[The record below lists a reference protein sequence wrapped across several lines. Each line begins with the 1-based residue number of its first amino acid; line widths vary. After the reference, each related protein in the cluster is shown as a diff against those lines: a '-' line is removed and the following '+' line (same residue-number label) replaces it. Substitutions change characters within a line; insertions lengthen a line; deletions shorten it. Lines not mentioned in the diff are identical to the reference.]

1 MLITLLATIVVLG
14 VLILV
19 HELGHFVTAKLADI
33 EVPRFSIGLGPKL
46 WGFTIGETEY
56 VLSWI
61 PLGGY
66 VKMAGMEEME
76 RVEGGS
82 DEDRLARTA
91 AGVGTTDAGLLSD
104 DDESQ
109 AARPLGTGPGP
120 RDFDGKSVGVR
131 AIVLSAGVIMNLI
144 FAFLVY
150 SAIAAVQGVEPRVDA
165 RIGSVAEARLPAG
178 TEALGTIPAG
188 TRIEAIGER
197 EVDDW
202 RDVQDALTISSPGPT
217 TIRLAGVQPIT
228 VDLPAQDSLRAALIF
243 SVRPAVDPV
252 VGRIAEGMPGDL
264 AGLRSGDRVV
274 RAGGEP
280 IETFDDLVAVIQ
292 ASPDQPVELVVR
304 RDGREVTL
312 TVTPIAAAMQGPEGE
327 ERTIGQ
333 IGVGTPRERPGPI
346 GAVVH
351 GAAETWHWTTF
362 TVEILGELFT
372 GGVSARSVGGP
383 ILIGQ
388 LSGRFA
394 RAGFEAFLAFMAL
407 VSINLAIFNLLP
419 IPVLDGGHLVFLAV
433 EAVRGRALSLEQR
446 MRFTQ
451 VGMVILMMLVV
462 WVVAND
468 VLRLF
473 GI

>member
-1 MLITLLATIVVLG
+1 MLITLLATVIVLG

-46 WGFTIGETEY
+46 WGFRIGETEY
-56 VLSWI
+56 VLSWV

-66 VKMAGMEEME
+66 VKMAGMEEMDA
-76 RVEGGS
+76 VEGGE
-82 DEDRLARTA
+82 EDSRLPKEV
-91 AGVGTTDAGLLSD
+91 AGVGTTDVGLLSD
-104 DDESQ
+104 EGEHTRVG
-109 AARPLGTGPGP
+109 APGP
-120 RDFDGKSVGVR
+120 RDFDGKSVGTR
-131 AIVLSAGVIMNLI
+131 AIVLSAGVIMNLL
-144 FAFLVY
+144 FAFFLY
-150 SAIAAVQGVEPRVDA
+150 SVIAGLYGVEPRVPARLGSVLEERIPEGGQPLTEVPSGA
-165 RIGSVAEARLPAG
+165 RILR
-178 TEALGTIPAG
+178 
-188 TRIEAIGER
+188 IGER
-197 EVDDW
+197 AVDEW
-202 RDVQDALTISSPGPT
+202 RDVQDALTITSAGPT
-217 TIRLAGVQPIT
+217 TFHFEEIGPVT
-228 VDLPAQDSLRAALIF
+228 VDLPADDSLRAVFIF
-243 SVRPAVDPV
+243 SLRPAVDPV
-252 VGRIAEGMPGDL
+252 IGRIVEGMPGDR
-264 AGLRSGDRVV
+264 AGLRPGDRIV

-280 IETFDDLVAVIQ
+280 IHTFDDLVAVIQ
-292 ASPDQPVELVVR
+292 GSPEASLPLVVE
-304 RDGREVTL
+304 RDGRSVQL
-312 TVTPIAAAMQGPEGE
+312 TVTPAAQTVPGPGGGQ
-327 ERTIGQ
+327 RTVGQ
-333 IGVGTPRERPGPI
+333 IGVGTPRERPGPL
-346 GAVVH
+346 GAVAY
-351 GAAETWHWTTF
+351 GARETWRWSSF

-394 RAGFEAFLAFMAL
+394 RAGVEAFLGFMAL

-451 VGMVILMMLVV
+451 VGMALLLMLIV

-468 VLRLF
+468 VLRLL